1 MLINMEIV
9 NKKTVKRTEIIQSE
23 MSHSL
28 TAYFDLHFK
37 KIDFHLNY
45 FDCILMDEL
54 KSIFIFPY
62 DNKQTN

>member
-9 NKKTVKRTEIIQSE
+9 NKKMVKRTEIIQSE

-37 KIDFHLNY
+37 KNRFSFKL
-45 FDCILMDEL
+45 F
-54 KSIFIFPY
+54 
-62 DNKQTN
+62 